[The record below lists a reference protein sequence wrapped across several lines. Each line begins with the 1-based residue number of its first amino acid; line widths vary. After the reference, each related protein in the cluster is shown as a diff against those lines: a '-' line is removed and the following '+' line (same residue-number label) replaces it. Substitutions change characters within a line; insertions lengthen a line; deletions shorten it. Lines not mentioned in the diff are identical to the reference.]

1 MYGECVNQAVAKLGK
16 FLMIRYS
23 LANDYFL
30 ANKYFLQFDMP
41 AKEVELVR
49 EALNEIQQVYSEEES
64 LGVLEM
70 ELDSYIRENDWTGYF
85 GVLGS
90 GNRERGFMIEGCIE
104 YAIKYV

>member
-1 MYGECVNQAVAKLGK
+1 MYGECVNEAVAKLGK

-23 LANDYFL
+23 LLNDF
-30 ANKYFLQFDMP
+30 FLQFDMSI
-41 AKEVELVR
+41 KDMELVR
-49 EALNEIQQVYSEEES
+49 EALNEIKQVFSEEES
-64 LGVLEM
+64 LEVLKM
-70 ELDSYIRENDWTGYF
+70 ELDSYIQGNDWTGYF